1 MARVRKPEK
10 ANPPRKGLTT
20 SHRERLMRFGFEY
33 VEAALAAQNRR
44 IMVIEPDE
52 MKDDIVR
59 DMTEVLTSMCARL
72 YGKRSAQHCA
82 EKAMAALHGEHEAQS

>member
-1 MARVRKPEK
+1 MLRLLK
-10 ANPPRKGLTT
+10 NPQIQIILVE
-20 SHRERLMRFGFEY
+20 HRERLTRFGFDY

-59 DMTEVLTSMCARL
+59 DMTEVLTSLCARL
-72 YGKRSAQHCA
+72 YGKRSAQHRA
-82 EKAMAALHGEHEAQS
+82 QKAMAALQDDHETTP

>member
-1 MARVRKPEK
+1 MLRLLK
-10 ANPPRKGLTT
+10 NPQIQIILVE
-20 SHRERLMRFGFEY
+20 HRERLTRFGFDY

-59 DMTEVLTSMCARL
+59 DMTEVLTSLCARL
-72 YGKRSAQHCA
+72 YGKRSAQHLA
-82 EKAMAALHGEHEAQS
+82 QKAMAALQGDHEATP